1 MQKRKKNLVEDAKFS
16 SFHMRL
22 TIYSS
27 GGPFLDGYILS
38 IIAIALTQ
46 ITPQL
51 HLDATWSGLVG
62 ASALIGIFIGGFL
75 GYVTDR
81 VGRQLMYTIDF
92 ILLIVASLL
101 QFWIQTGWELFII
114 RLILGISIGADYP
127 IATSLLAEFSPRKQR
142 GTMLGVTLIAYY
154 VGSTVA
160 YIVGQLMLSIGP
172 DAWRWMLASSA
183 VPAIILVLLRLG
195 TPESPRWLLQKGKR
209 DEALKVL
216 KEVYGPEA
224 SLDDIVVPDAGQ
236 AKTSYL
242 KLFSRGYLKR
252 TLYVGLFYMAAVAP
266 LFAMLTFGPEM
277 LTSYHLFDGAGGY
290 GAAII
295 SALFLIGCVPALFLV
310 NKLGRRMMIIIS
322 FAGMTVGILLLG
334 IFPNGPI
341 GIILLGFIVYA
352 VFSGGP
358 NVMEWLAPNELFPTE
373 VRGTAVGIT
382 TCISRFGAVFGTYLF
397 PWGLQNFGI
406 GPTMLVGAAVTFGGL
421 IVCIALA
428 PETTNKTLNAASSAY
443 SSTKDHYSRQQQR
456 SVHSSQ

>member
-1 MQKRKKNLVEDAKFS
+1 MQRKKKNVVEDAAFS
-16 SFHMRL
+16 AFHMKL
-22 TIYSS
+22 TVYSS

-101 QFWIQTGWELFII
+101 QFFIQTGWELFAI

-127 IATSLLAEFSPRKQR
+127 IATSLLAEFSPRKHR
-142 GTMLGVTLIAYY
+142 GAMLGVTLIAYY

-160 YIVGQLMLSIGP
+160 YVVGQLMLHIGP
-172 DAWRWMLASSA
+172 EAWRWMLASSA
-183 VPAIILVLLRLG
+183 VPAMILVLLRMG
-195 TPESPRWLLQKGKR
+195 TPESPRWLLQKGR
-209 DEALKVL
+209 VAEAEKVL
-216 KEVYGPEA
+216 KQVYGPSA
-224 SLDDIVVPDAGQ
+224 SLDDIVVPDTADS
-236 AKTSYL
+236 KTSYL

-277 LTSYHLFDGAGGY
+277 LTSYHLFQGAAGY
-290 GAAII
+290 GSAII
-295 SALFLIGCVPALFLV
+295 SALFLVGCIPALFLV
-310 NKLGRRMMIIIS
+310 NKLGRRPMIILS
-322 FAGMTVGILLLG
+322 FAGMTVGVLLLG
-334 IFPNGPI
+334 IFPNGPL

-352 VFSGGP
+352 LFSGGP

-428 PETTNKTLNAASSAY
+428 PETTNKTLNAASNAELSGNSGQDRA
-443 SSTKDHYSRQQQR
+443 SGKVK
-456 SVHSSQ
+456 VHS

>member
-1 MQKRKKNLVEDAKFS
+1 
-16 SFHMRL
+16 
-22 TIYSS
+22 
-27 GGPFLDGYILS
+27 
-38 IIAIALTQ
+38 
-46 ITPQL
+46 
-51 HLDATWSGLVG
+51 
-62 ASALIGIFIGGFL
+62 
-75 GYVTDR
+75 
-81 VGRQLMYTIDF
+81 
-92 ILLIVASLL
+92 
-101 QFWIQTGWELFII
+101 
-114 RLILGISIGADYP
+114 
-127 IATSLLAEFSPRKQR
+127 
-142 GTMLGVTLIAYY
+142 
-154 VGSTVA
+154 
-160 YIVGQLMLSIGP
+160 MLSIGP

-195 TPESPRWLLQKGKR
+195 TPESPRWLLQKGR
-209 DEALKVL
+209 RTEALSVL
-216 KEVYGPEA
+216 KEVYGPDA
-224 SLDDIVVPDAGQ
+224 SLDDIVVPNAGQ

-242 KLFSRGYLKR
+242 KLFSRGYLRR

-277 LTSYHLFDGAGGY
+277 LTSYHLFEGAGGY

-310 NKLGRRMMIIIS
+310 NKLGRRLMIIIS

-334 IFPNGPI
+334 IFPNGPV
-341 GIILLGFIVYA
+341 GIILLGFVAYA
-352 VFSGGP
+352 IFSGGP

-428 PETTNKTLNAASSAY
+428 PETTNKSLNAASSAY
-443 SSTKDHYSRQQQR
+443 SSKDRFSRKQQR
-456 SVHSSQ
+456 SLNSSSQ

>member
-1 MQKRKKNLVEDAKFS
+1 MERRREKNPVEDAEFS
-16 SFHMRL
+16 SFHARL

-51 HLDATWSGLVG
+51 HLNATWSGLVG

-75 GYVTDR
+75 GYVTDK

-92 ILLIVASLL
+92 ILLIAASIA

-127 IATSLLAEFSPRKQR
+127 IATSLLAEFSPKKHR
-142 GTMLGVTLIAYY
+142 GIMLGVTLVAYY
-154 VGSTVA
+154 IGSTVA
-160 YIVGQLMLSIGP
+160 YIVGQLMLNIGP

-183 VPAIILVLLRLG
+183 IPAIILVLLRLG

-209 DEALKVL
+209 AEAEKVL
-216 KEVYGPEA
+216 KQVYGSSA
-224 SLDDIVVPDAGQ
+224 SLDDIIVPSAGE
-236 AKTSYL
+236 AETSYL
-242 KLFSRGYLKR
+242 KLFSPGYLKR

-277 LTSYHLFDGAGGY
+277 LTSYHLFEGASGY

-295 SALFLIGCVPALFLV
+295 SFLFLIGCIPALFLV
-310 NKLGRRMMIIIS
+310 NKLGRRPMIILS

-334 IFPNGPI
+334 LFPNGPVS
-341 GIILLGFIVYA
+341 IILFGFVVYA
-352 VFSGGP
+352 IFSGGP

-382 TCISRFGAVFGTYLF
+382 TSISRFGAVFGTYLF
-397 PWGLQNFGI
+397 PWGLQKFGI
-406 GPTMLVGAAVTFGGL
+406 GPTMLVGAAVTFAGL
-421 IVCIALA
+421 LVCIALA
-428 PETTNKTLNAASSAY
+428 PETTNKTLNAASNVRRDGFSGKHRA
-443 SSTKDHYSRQQQR
+443 
-456 SVHSSQ
+456 HS